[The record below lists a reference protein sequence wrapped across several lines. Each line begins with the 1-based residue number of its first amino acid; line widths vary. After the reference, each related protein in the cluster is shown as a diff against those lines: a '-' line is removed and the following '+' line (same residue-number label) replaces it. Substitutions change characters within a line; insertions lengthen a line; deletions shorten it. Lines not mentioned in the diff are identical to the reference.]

1 MFNVLLISDQPRLH
15 TIVSSACDLQEGTFR
30 IATSLNQ
37 GLQEIGRDLPDILF
51 LQNRLSGLSGSILVR
66 HVRSQLNAATR
77 LVLFTDGGADTPRS
91 ETSGDIE
98 LDVSVSD
105 TELSDAIC
113 EIIADQIAA
122 LGQAGAEEPPQTDA
136 AAVAITYPPP
146 VADADVDSVI
156 LSTARPVSGAGTGF
170 MNDETRHA
178 QEPEPIDDPLPR
190 QATILSSSPPPIQW
204 EKKRVKVAFAIIAA
218 ASILG
223 SGAFLLVRQSAQP
236 IPTAAPSSSKA
247 AVRPTPPPPMAAPMG
262 APSAPLPSFIPVQA
276 RDAGYSAANPGW
288 ERYTSSAREY
298 KIFREQGAMKALQV
312 LDRRNAGI
320 DPAFFTS
327 VLQNLAKVSDYR
339 LESRETKGEFLM
351 KRGRLTPTSHVILY
365 KSRSD
370 KTLHAFVIY
379 FDDAGT
385 APSDRKGLP

>member
-1 MFNVLLISDQPRLH
+1 
-15 TIVSSACDLQEGTFR
+15 
-30 IATSLNQ
+30 
-37 GLQEIGRDLPDILF
+37 
-51 LQNRLSGLSGSILVR
+51 
-66 HVRSQLNAATR
+66 
-77 LVLFTDGGADTPRS
+77 
-91 ETSGDIE
+91 
-98 LDVSVSD
+98 
-105 TELSDAIC
+105 
-113 EIIADQIAA
+113 
-122 LGQAGAEEPPQTDA
+122 
-136 AAVAITYPPP
+136 
-146 VADADVDSVI
+146 
-156 LSTARPVSGAGTGF
+156 
-170 MNDETRHA
+170 
-178 QEPEPIDDPLPR
+178 
-190 QATILSSSPPPIQW
+190 
-204 EKKRVKVAFAIIAA
+204 
-218 ASILG
+218 
-223 SGAFLLVRQSAQP
+223 
-236 IPTAAPSSSKA
+236 
-247 AVRPTPPPPMAAPMG
+247 MG

>member
-1 MFNVLLISDQPRLH
+1 MFNILLISDQSRLH

-30 IATSLNQ
+30 IASSLNQ

-51 LQNRLSGLSGSILVR
+51 LQNRLSGLSGAILIR
-66 HVRSQLNAATR
+66 HVRSQLDAATR
-77 LVLFTDGGADTPRS
+77 LVLFTDGSADTPRS
-91 ETSGDIE
+91 ETAGDIE

-105 TELSDAIC
+105 AELSDAIC

-122 LGQAGAEEPPQTDA
+122 LQGEAEEPPQADA
-136 AAVAITYPPP
+136 AAAAIAYTPPA
-146 VADADVDSVI
+146 ADADVDSVT
-156 LSTARPVSGAGTGF
+156 LSSGRHVSGAGTGF
-170 MNDETRHA
+170 MADDTQDTR
-178 QEPEPIDDPLPR
+178 EPAAADDPPPR

-204 EKKRVKVAFAIIAA
+204 ESKRVKAALAILSAA
-218 ASILG
+218 CILG
-223 SGAFLLVRQSAQP
+223 SGAFLLIRQSARP
-236 IPTAAPSSSKA
+236 LPTAAPSSSKA
-247 AVRPTPPPPMAAPMG
+247 AGRPTPPPPVAAPKE
-262 APSAPLPSFIPVQA
+262 ALTAPLPSFIPVQA

-298 KIFREQGAMKALQV
+298 KIFREQGVMKALQV

-327 VLQNLAKVSDYR
+327 VLQDLAKVSDYR

-351 KRGRLTPTSHVILY
+351 KRGQLTPTSHVILY

-385 APSDRKGLP
+385 APTDRKGLP

>member
-1 MFNVLLISDQPRLH
+1 MLNILLISDQPRLH

-37 GLQEIGRDLPDILF
+37 GLQEIGRELPDILF
-51 LQNRLSGLSGSILVR
+51 LQNRLSGLSGAILVR

-77 LVLFTDGGADTPRS
+77 LVLFTDGGAETPRS
-91 ETSGDIE
+91 ETAGDIE

-122 LGQAGAEEPPQTDA
+122 LGQAEAEGPPQADA
-136 AAVAITYPPP
+136 AAVAIALTPP
-146 VADADVDSVI
+146 VADADVDSVT
-156 LSTARPVSGAGTGF
+156 LSSGRPVSVSDTGF
-170 MNDETRHA
+170 MAGDTRNDR
-178 QEPEPIDDPLPR
+178 EPAAVDDPLPR
-190 QATILSSSPPPIQW
+190 QATILSSGPPPIQW
-204 EKKRVKVAFAIIAA
+204 EKKRVKMALAIIAA
-218 ASILG
+218 ACVLG
-223 SGAFLLVRQSAQP
+223 AAAFALVRQSSRP
-236 IPTAAPSSSKA
+236 IPTAAPPSSTA
-247 AVRPTPPPPMAAPMG
+247 AVRPTPTPPLVPPTG
-262 APSAPLPSFIPVQA
+262 TQPAPLPSFIPAQA

-298 KIFREQGAMKALQV
+298 KIFREQGVMKALQV

-327 VLQNLAKVSDYR
+327 VLQDLAKVSDYR